1 MTKRS
6 TPVGVGGVYRV
17 QLESITLGGE
27 RLSFRSHMAVIDTGT
42 ESTRLANGHFTTE
55 IWKTTLKRFR
65 RSGFSSVM
73 AV

>member
-6 TPVGVGGVYRV
+6 TPVEVGGVYRV

-27 RLSFRSHMAVIDTGT
+27 RLPIRSHMAVIDTGT
-42 ESTRLANGHFTTE
+42 VRLANGYFTTE
-55 IWKTTLKRFR
+55 IWKTTLERFW
-65 RSGFSSVM
+65 RSGFSLVT